1 MNKLDLIIDV
11 WLSHY
16 GIDVLNADDEKMK
29 LDKGIYNIQKMN
41 INQFNN
47 ILYNRWNIK
56 SLNTEE
62 VFYDGFIRKT
72 NNKKCYEIKLTVN

>member
-56 SLNTEE
+56 SLNMEE